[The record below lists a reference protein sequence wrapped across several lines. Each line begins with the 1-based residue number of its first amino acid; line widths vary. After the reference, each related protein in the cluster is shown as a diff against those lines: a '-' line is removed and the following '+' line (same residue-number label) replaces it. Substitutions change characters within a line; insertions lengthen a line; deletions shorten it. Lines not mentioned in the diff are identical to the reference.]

1 MAFKGL
7 LATALTAAACFC
19 ATICSATSSAEKR
32 LIVSG
37 SVMID
42 WVLFC
47 AL

>member
-1 MAFKGL
+1 M
-7 LATALTAAACFC
+7 TPACWR
-19 ATICSATSSAEKR
+19 AIMCSAISCAEKR